1 MHEDPFTLCC
11 YLLCDTASSIG
22 VRCTCVTK
30 YMPPDKKVLDCT
42 HLKFIPHRPHG
53 LSKQQ
58 PVSNCM
64 LFGLK
69 TKKKLHVCQP
79 FSKEFERN
87 FTRRLKSWSSALCM
101 HPCTASGK
109 QVLTC
114 VLWLGDRN
122 AYSFP
127 FPIWWK
133 PLAFPALFRKTG
145 TTRGLR
151 WDSHLRFSI
160 GQGFMNCLHKGV
172 IL

>member
-1 MHEDPFTLCC
+1 MWPNTCLLIRKFLTAHTWCLFLTDLMAYRSSSLSAIAF
-11 YLLCDTASSIG
+11 YL
-22 VRCTCVTK
+22 V
-30 YMPPDKKVLDCT
+30 
-42 HLKFIPHRPHG
+42 
-53 LSKQQ
+53 
-58 PVSNCM
+58 
-64 LFGLK
+64 
-69 TKKKLHVCQP
+69 KKKKKSCTSANLFLRTLRGISQGAL
-79 FSKEFERN
+79 KAEFN
-87 FTRRLKSWSSALCM
+87 SALCM
-101 HPCTASGK
+101 HPCTASGR

-133 PLAFPALFRKTG
+133 TLAFPALFRKTG

-151 WDSHLRFSI
+151 WDSHLCFSI